1 MFKRTD
7 SYSRYYGFFLL
18 ERLIIGNLIA
28 ILFEQYLELLFSV
41 FMFIFLLLY
50 VSIKN
55 PYPLKYNNRRFL
67 ANILISLI
75 IASIFLFYNLGDPEN
90 IHKEAGIYL
99 PTVICALLL
108 ICIIYSSII
117 IIYEIIMKIRKIKQ
131 NADME

>member
-117 IIYEIIMKIRKIKQ
+117 ITYEIIMKIRKIK
-131 NADME
+131 